1 VAALTIEGGMR
12 VTPAD
17 AAQIAYRVEQMENY
31 VGRLERKVDRLVWAL
46 VSLSLTIAASA
57 IVFALTVTSVR

>member
-1 VAALTIEGGMR
+1 VAALIIEGGTR

-17 AAQIAYRVEQMENY
+17 AAQIAYRVEQVERN
-31 VGRLERKVDRLVWAL
+31 VGKLERKVDRLVWAL

>member
-1 VAALTIEGGMR
+1 MIRRGVG

-17 AAQIAYRVEQMENY
+17 AAQIAYRVEQVEQN
-31 VGRLERKVDRLVWAL
+31 VGKLERKVDRLVWAL

-57 IVFALTVTSVR
+57 IVFALTVASVH

>member
-1 VAALTIEGGMR
+1 VAALIIRGGVG

-17 AAQIAYRVEQMENY
+17 AAQIAYRVEQVEQN
-31 VGRLERKVDRLVWAL
+31 VGKLERKVDRLVWAL

-57 IVFALTVTSVR
+57 IVFALTVASVH